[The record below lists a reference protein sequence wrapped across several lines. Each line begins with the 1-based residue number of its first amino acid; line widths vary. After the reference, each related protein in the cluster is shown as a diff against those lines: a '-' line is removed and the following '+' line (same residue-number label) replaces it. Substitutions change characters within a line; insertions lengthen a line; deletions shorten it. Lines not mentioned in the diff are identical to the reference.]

1 MSKTHK
7 QNLIKLSR
15 IAMNSLSLV
24 ELVILLFAY
33 CVFIYSFVFCCSFSS
48 FEWCI
53 SSRSVCV
60 CDFVVPAASQLS
72 ITPNSFFVY
81 ELLMIWRRFARLR
94 SFVIGY
100 CLPPAYRIRFVFY
113 SYYKQL
119 PHRLNQFYALY
130 AENTFHASYFFSSRC
145 CWYCVRGPTETS
157 ETNQIIQS
165 Q

>member
-53 SSRSVCV
+53 SSRSVC
-60 CDFVVPAASQLS
+60 DFVVPAASQLS

-81 ELLMIWRRFARLR
+81 ELLMIWRRFARLL